1 MVIVDILKLDLLVS
15 DLAVDL
21 LLSRDL
27 ALYEVIKRDL
37 LLLLT
42 LLLILK
48 GERRQ
53 RDRVHLEILLSHLV
67 VQFL

>member
-1 MVIVDILKLDLLVS
+1 MIIVDILKLDLLVS